1 MKTLVI
7 IPAYNEASAIGLV
20 VSGVISHGYP
30 VVVIDDGSRDNTIMV
45 ARQAG
50 AVVLGHLINRGQGA
64 ALKTGISYAVAN
76 DYEAVVFFDADGQ
89 MAPAEIGKIIA
100 PIIEGRA
107 DVVLGS
113 RFLGQ
118 VINLSAIKRLVLT
131 LARWFTIATSGL
143 KLTDVHNGFQAWR
156 LSALKKITLKQDR
169 QAYASELL
177 YEIARHK
184 LRYIEQPVTISYT
197 AYSVSK
203 GQSVMNAFNIVWSL
217 IIRQ

>member
-7 IPAYNEASAIGLV
+7 IPAYNEAVAIGPV
-20 VSGVISHGYP
+20 ISGVINHGYP
-30 VVVIDDGSRDNTIMV
+30 ALVIDDGSKDDTMIA
-45 ARQAG
+45 ARRAG

-64 ALKTGISYAVAN
+64 SLKTGIGYAIAN
-76 DYEAVVFFDADGQ
+76 GYEAVVFFDADGQ
-89 MAPAEIGKIIA
+89 MDPAEIGKIIA
-100 PIIEGRA
+100 PLREGRS

-113 RFLGQ
+113 RFLGRA
-118 VINLSAIKRLVLT
+118 INLPIIKKIVLA

-156 LSALKKITLKQDR
+156 LSALQKITLKQDR

-184 LRYIEQPVTISYT
+184 LRYVEQPVTISYT
-197 AYSVSK
+197 TYSVGK